1 MKELTPKEIKEIAIK
16 KLRKHVALQSEQ
28 LSEID
33 DRLLE
38 YYHNLCKHS
47 STILGDDNDQ
57 HCLMELLGALK
68 VLRLMRIYVVD
79 VDKVQQVIR
88 LREGDWHKDGKLWV
102 YDRGGLLLPGTGNS
116 MTHYRWEPFQIFIW
130 TAIYGIKAWVDT
142 EVENGSRQLLPTERE
157 GIHGTIEDLRRLC
170 TDFTLFG
177 PRKIDKSGISAYNAL
192 LFFMLE
198 DANSEIYC
206 TANSSSQAKILFDRT
221 RQMIHQLDPKER
233 RIRFT
238 AREVNWKQ
246 GQIRSA
252 TMSALSAGGKTKDG
266 LYAQLCCADEYG
278 SAPYVNGKSD
288 MGALVSVV
296 QSSMGPRREPL
307 TVTTTTAGNI
317 SQGPFMEKLTAI
329 KAGLLGEI
337 DDKWDTVTNPSQR
350 LLDPLDRWTCLL
362 LEPDMWEQEDE
373 EYLLT
378 SRQLRRKI
386 NPMLGKI
393 VQHSFY
399 DDEISKSRLDAQKK
413 AETITK
419 LLNVYQ
425 SGRVVEWIKSDQV
438 RAIQVERRVTDCLFR
453 QGWQT
458 FVGLDFGGIDDLFAI
473 SYLSVN
479 MQPSAPMS
487 GRFLA
492 DMDAWITEANLQKSP
507 NRQLYE
513 KWIEQGWLRVCPGEV
528 FNPDYAISEL
538 MGKSNGGVNLA
549 YFGYDPAQSKQP
561 INTIKAWL
569 QSIGIDAI
577 TIQEMVV
584 PVAQTYMVFNGLIGE
599 LEYMMLS
606 KEPWL
611 NFSMSP
617 LWPWQFGN
625 ARIEE
630 SREGNRKVLKAS
642 ATQKVDNIHALI
654 DALYCFDLSEGKVMH
669 N

>member
-16 KLRKHVALQSEQ
+16 KLRRNVAMQAEQ

-33 DRLLE
+33 ERLLE
-38 YYHNLCKHS
+38 YYNGLVENS
-47 STILGDDNDQ
+47 STALGDDNDQ

-68 VLRLMRIYVVD
+68 VLRLLRLYVVD

-102 YDRGGLLLPGTGNS
+102 YDRGGLLLPGTGNN

-157 GIHGTIEDLRRLC
+157 GKNGTIEDLRRLC

-198 DANSEIYC
+198 DSNAEIYC
-206 TANSSSQAKILFDRT
+206 TANSSSQAKILFDRSK
-221 RQMIHQLDPKER
+221 QMIHQLDPKER

-252 TMSALSAGGKTKDG
+252 SLSALSAGGKTKDG

-278 SAPYVNGKSD
+278 SASYVNGKSD

-317 SQGPFMEKLTAI
+317 SQGPFMERLSAI
-329 KAGLLGEI
+329 KMGLLREI
-337 DDKWDTVTNPSQR
+337 DDDKDISHNPGQR
-350 LLDPLDRWTCLL
+350 LLDSSDRWTCLI
-362 LEPDMWEQEDE
+362 LEPDIWENDE

-399 DDEISKSRLDAQKK
+399 DDEIAKSRLDAQKK

-479 MQPSAPMS
+479 MQPSAPMA

-492 DMDAWITEANLQKSP
+492 DMDAWITEANIQKSP

-513 KWIEQGWLRVCPGEV
+513 KWIEQGWLNVCPGEV
-528 FNPDYAISEL
+528 FNPDYAINEL
-538 MGKSNGGVNLA
+538 MSKSNQGVNLA

-606 KEPWL
+606 QQPWL

-617 LWPWQFGN
+617 LWPWEFGN

-630 SREGNRKVLKAS
+630 SREGNRKVLKAT

-654 DALYCFDLSEGKVMH
+654 DALYCFDLSEGKV
-669 N
+669 NL

>member
-1 MKELTPKEIKEIAIK
+1 MKELSPKEIKEIAIK

-157 GIHGTIEDLRRLC
+157 GKNGTIEDLRRLC

-198 DANSEIYC
+198 DSNAEIYC
-206 TANSSSQAKILFDRT
+206 TANSSSQAKILFDRSK
-221 RQMIHQLDPKER
+221 QMIHQLDPKER

-252 TMSALSAGGKTKDG
+252 SLSALSAGGKTKDG

-278 SAPYVNGKSD
+278 SASYVNGKSD

-317 SQGPFMEKLTAI
+317 SQGPFVERLSAI
-329 KAGLLGEI
+329 KMGLLREI
-337 DDKWDTVTNPSQR
+337 DDDKDITHNPGQR
-350 LLDPLDRWTCLL
+350 LLDSSDRWTCLI
-362 LEPDMWEQEDE
+362 LEPDTWENDE

-399 DDEISKSRLDAQKK
+399 DDEVAKSRLDAQKK

-425 SGRVVEWIKSDQV
+425 SGRVIEWIKSDQV
-438 RAIQVERRVTDCLFR
+438 RSIQVERRVTDCLFKK
-453 QGWQT
+453 GWQT

-479 MQPSAPMS
+479 MQPTAPMA

-513 KWIEQGWLRVCPGEV
+513 KWIEQGWLNVCPGEV
-528 FNPDYAISEL
+528 FNPDYAINEL
-538 MGKSNGGVNLA
+538 MSKSNQGVNLA

-606 KEPWL
+606 QEPWL

-617 LWPWQFGN
+617 LWPWEFGN

-630 SREGNRKVLKAS
+630 SREGNRKVLKAT

-654 DALYCFDLSEGKVMH
+654 DALYCFDLSEGKVMQ
-669 N
+669 

>member
-16 KLRKHVALQSEQ
+16 KLRRNEAMQAEQ

-33 DRLLE
+33 ERLLE
-38 YYHNLCKHS
+38 YYNGLVENS
-47 STILGDDNDQ
+47 STALGDDNDQ

-68 VLRLMRIYVVD
+68 VLRLLRLYVVD

-102 YDRGGLLLPGTGNS
+102 YDRGGLLLPGTGNN

-157 GIHGTIEDLRRLC
+157 GKNGTIEDLRRLC

-198 DANSEIYC
+198 DSNAEIYC
-206 TANSSSQAKILFDRT
+206 TANSSSQAKILFDRSK
-221 RQMIHQLDPKER
+221 QMIHQLDPKER

-252 TMSALSAGGKTKDG
+252 SLSALSAGGKTKDG

-278 SAPYVNGKSD
+278 SASYVNGKSD

-317 SQGPFMEKLTAI
+317 SQGPFMERLSAI
-329 KAGLLGEI
+329 KMGLLREI
-337 DDKWDTVTNPSQR
+337 DDDKDISHNPGQR
-350 LLDPLDRWTCLL
+350 LLDSSDRWTCLI
-362 LEPDMWEQEDE
+362 LEPDIWENDE

-399 DDEISKSRLDAQKK
+399 DDEIAKSRLDAQKK

-479 MQPSAPMS
+479 MQPSAPMA

-492 DMDAWITEANLQKSP
+492 DMDAWITEANIQKSP

-513 KWIEQGWLRVCPGEV
+513 KWIEQGWLNVCPGEV
-528 FNPDYAISEL
+528 FNPDYAINEL
-538 MGKSNGGVNLA
+538 MSKSNQGVNLA

-606 KEPWL
+606 QQPWL

-617 LWPWQFGN
+617 LWPWEFGN

-630 SREGNRKVLKAS
+630 SREGNRKVLKAT

-654 DALYCFDLSEGKVMH
+654 DALYCFDLSEGKV
-669 N
+669 NL

>member
-1 MKELTPKEIKEIAIK
+1 MKELSTKEIKEIAIK

-28 LSEID
+28 LCEID

-47 STILGDDNDQ
+47 SIILGDDNDQ

-142 EVENGSRQLLPTERE
+142 EVENGSRQLLSTERE
-157 GIHGTIEDLRRLC
+157 GKNGTIEDLRRLC

-198 DANSEIYC
+198 DSNAEIYC
-206 TANSSSQAKILFDRT
+206 TANSSSQAKILFDRSK
-221 RQMIHQLDPKER
+221 QMIHQLDPKER

-252 TMSALSAGGKTKDG
+252 SLSALSAGGKTKDG

-278 SAPYVNGKSD
+278 SASYVNGKSD

-317 SQGPFMEKLTAI
+317 SQGPFMERLSAI
-329 KAGLLGEI
+329 KMGLLREI
-337 DDKWDTVTNPSQR
+337 DDDKDITHNPGQR
-350 LLDPLDRWTCLL
+350 LLDSSDRWTCLI
-362 LEPDMWEQEDE
+362 LEPDTWENDE

-399 DDEISKSRLDAQKK
+399 DDEVAKSRLDAQKK

-425 SGRVVEWIKSDQV
+425 SGRVIEWIKSDQV
-438 RAIQVERRVTDCLFR
+438 RSIQVERRVTDCLFKK
-453 QGWQT
+453 GWQT

-479 MQPSAPMS
+479 MQPTAPMA

-513 KWIEQGWLRVCPGEV
+513 KWIEQGWLNVCPGEV
-528 FNPDYAISEL
+528 FNPDYAINEL
-538 MGKSNGGVNLA
+538 MSKSNQGVNLA

-606 KEPWL
+606 QEPWL

-617 LWPWQFGN
+617 LWPWEFGN

-630 SREGNRKVLKAS
+630 SREGNRKVLKAT

-654 DALYCFDLSEGKVMH
+654 DALYCFDLSEGKV
-669 N
+669 NL

>member
-68 VLRLMRIYVVD
+68 VLRLMRLYVVD
-79 VDKVQQVIR
+79 VDNVQQVIR
-88 LREGDWHKDGKLWV
+88 LREGDWHQDGKLWV

-157 GIHGTIEDLRRLC
+157 GKNGTIEDLRRLC

-198 DANSEIYC
+198 DSNAEIYC

-221 RQMIHQLDPKER
+221 KNMIHQLDPKER

-317 SQGPFMEKLTAI
+317 SQGPFMERLSAI
-329 KAGLLGEI
+329 KMGLLREI
-337 DDKWDTVTNPSQR
+337 DDDKDISHNPGQR
-350 LLDPLDRWTCLL
+350 LLDSSDRWTCLI
-362 LEPDMWEQEDE
+362 LEPDIWENDE

-399 DDEISKSRLDAQKK
+399 DDEVAKSRLDAQKK

-438 RAIQVERRVTDCLFR
+438 RAIQVERRVTDCLFK

-479 MQPSAPMS
+479 MQPTAPMA

-492 DMDAWITEANLQKSP
+492 DMDAWITEANIQKSP

-513 KWIEQGWLRVCPGEV
+513 KWIEQGWLNVCPGEV
-528 FNPDYAISEL
+528 FNPDYAINEL
-538 MGKSNGGVNLA
+538 MSKSNQGVNLA

-606 KEPWL
+606 QEPWL

-617 LWPWQFGN
+617 LWPWEFGN

-630 SREGNRKVLKAS
+630 SREGNRKVLKAT

-654 DALYCFDLSEGKVMH
+654 DALYCFDLSEGKV
-669 N
+669 NL